1 MIKKNCPNQVAL
13 HRPLIPALGKER
25 QAGLCELEDSLVHR
39 VPGQSGQQQQQ
50 QHVLN
55 NNKVLAVFHTV

>member
-1 MIKKNCPNQVAL
+1 MCAQITSCWVWGFTL
-13 HRPLIPALGKER
+13 LIPALGKER